1 MKREF
6 SKKVFPY
13 FWRRDI
19 PIKWFLNE
27 KNIIYIMFNSSLEKG
42 EKGKEEGKG
51 KRKEKYIFL
60 CCVRKNISFHIK
72 YDFVS
77 NVLLHVFNAIDAL
90 DIKLFPSHLSSLK
103 K

>member
-1 MKREF
+1 M
-6 SKKVFPY
+6 VF
-13 FWRRDI
+13 
-19 PIKWFLNE
+19 E
-27 KNIIYIMFNSSLEKG
+27 GKNIIYIMFNSSWEKG

>member
-1 MKREF
+1 M
-6 SKKVFPY
+6 VF
-13 FWRRDI
+13 
-19 PIKWFLNE
+19 E
-27 KNIIYIMFNSSLEKG
+27 GKNIIYIMFNSSWEKG
-42 EKGKEEGKG
+42 EKGKEEGKE

-77 NVLLHVFNAIDAL
+77 NVLLHVFNAIDTL